1 VQEMQK
7 LAARVP
13 RRTQRVPGA
22 APGLLIGKDR
32 IMFSSIKKLHFVGIG
47 GIGMSGLAEIL
58 MDQGFIITGSDRAA
72 NDNTE
77 RVEGLGATLYV
88 GHDAH
93 NVEPDVD
100 VLVYSSAIP
109 PDNPEILLAH
119 QRKIPVIRRAEMLAE
134 VMRLKYGIGIA
145 GTHGKTTTTS
155 MVSLVLMEGGIDPTV
170 IVGGRLRGLAGSNA
184 RMGKGEFI
192 VVEADE
198 YDRSFLSITPTIAVL
213 TTLETDHLDC
223 YRDLEDIKSAFL
235 QFVNKVPF
243 YGFVVLCL
251 DEPALQDIMPKIK
264 KKIITYGLNGQADLQ
279 AVDIVH
285 RLNKTK
291 FLVLHGGKEL
301 GKIELQIPGK
311 HNVQNAL
318 AAIAVGLELH
328 VPFDLVRT
336 GIEKFTGVFR
346 RWEVKAE
353 IGDIMVVDD
362 YAHHPTE
369 IKATLA
375 GVKAGWRRR
384 VICVFQP
391 HLYSRT
397 RDFYDE
403 FGRSFFNA
411 DVLVLTDVYPAREE
425 PIQGVS
431 GELIVNA
438 AKELGHRNVHYVP
451 DKKVIPKFLM
461 EMKQPGDIII
471 TMGAGDIWKF
481 GEEFVAQ
488 LKAET

>member
-1 VQEMQK
+1 
-7 LAARVP
+7 
-13 RRTQRVPGA
+13 
-22 APGLLIGKDR
+22 
-32 IMFSSIKKLHFVGIG
+32 MFTSIKKLHFVGIG
-47 GIGMSGLAEIL
+47 GIGMSGIAEIL
-58 MDQGFIITGSDRAA
+58 IDQGFTVTGSDRAGSE
-72 NDNTE
+72 NTE
-77 RVEGLGATLYV
+77 RLAALGAHVYL
-88 GHDAH
+88 GHQAS

-100 VLVYSSAIP
+100 ALVYSSAIP
-109 PDNPEILLAH
+109 PENPEIVLAR

-155 MVSLVLMEGGIDPTV
+155 MISLVLMEGGVDPTV
-170 IVGGRLRGLAGSNA
+170 IVGGRLHGLAGSNA

-198 YDRSFLSITPTIAVL
+198 FDRSFLSITPTIAVL

-223 YRDLEDIKSAFL
+223 YRDLEDIKAAFI
-235 QFVNKVPF
+235 QFASKVPF

-279 AVDIVH
+279 AVDITH
-285 RLNKTK
+285 KQNRTH
-291 FLVLHGGKEL
+291 FTVLQNGQEL
-301 GKIELQIPGK
+301 GDVELQIPGR

-318 AAIAVGLELH
+318 AAITVGLELQ
-328 VPFDLVRT
+328 VPFAKVKA

-346 RWEVKAE
+346 RWEVKAD
-353 IGDIMVVDD
+353 IGDITVVDD

-384 VICVFQP
+384 VVCVFQP

-411 DVLVLTDVYPAREE
+411 DVLIVTDVYPAREE

-438 AKELGHRNVHYVP
+438 AKEVGHKRAEYIA
-451 DKKVIPKFLM
+451 DKTKIPAFLM
-461 EMKQPGDIII
+461 SIKQPGDIII
-471 TMGAGDIWKF
+471 TMGAGDIWRF
-481 GEEFVAQ
+481 GEAFIAK
-488 LKAET
+488 LKAAQ

>member
-1 VQEMQK
+1 
-7 LAARVP
+7 
-13 RRTQRVPGA
+13 
-22 APGLLIGKDR
+22 
-32 IMFSSIKKLHFVGIG
+32 MFSSIRKLHFVGIG
-47 GIGMSGLAEIL
+47 GIGMSGIAEIL
-58 MDQGFIITGSDRAA
+58 NDEGFAVTGSDRAA
-72 NDNTE
+72 SENTE
-77 RVEGLGATLYV
+77 RLQVLGV
-88 GHDAH
+88 SVMIGHDPR
-93 NVEPDVD
+93 NLGPDVD
-100 VLVYSSAIP
+100 ALVYSSAVGS
-109 PDNPEILLAH
+109 DNPEVVEAH
-119 QRKIPVIRRAEMLAE
+119 RRKIPVIRRAEMLAE

-184 RMGKGEFI
+184 RLGKGEFI

-198 YDRSFLSITPTIAVL
+198 FDRSFLSITPTIAVL
-213 TTLETDHLDC
+213 TSLETDHLDC
-223 YRDLEDIKSAFL
+223 YRDLDDIKSAFI
-235 QFVNKVPF
+235 QFAGKVPF

-264 KKIITYGLNGQADLQ
+264 KKIVTYGLNGQADLQ

-285 RLNKTK
+285 RQNMMK
-291 FLVLHGGKEL
+291 FTVLSNGKEL
-301 GKIELQIPGK
+301 GGIELQIPGV

-318 AAIAVGLELH
+318 AATAVGLELH
-328 VPFDLVRT
+328 VPFSKVKA

-353 IGDIMVVDD
+353 LDGITVIDD

-375 GVKAGWRRR
+375 GAKAGWRRR
-384 VICVFQP
+384 TVCVFQP

-403 FGRSFFNA
+403 FGRAFFNA
-411 DVLVLTDVYPAREE
+411 DVLIVTDVYPAREE
-425 PIQGVS
+425 PIQGVT
-431 GELIVNA
+431 GELIANA
-438 AKELGHRNVHYVP
+438 AKEYGHKQVHYVP
-451 DKKVIPKFLM
+451 EKKDVPGYLM
-461 EMKQPGDIII
+461 TITRPGDMVI

-481 GEEFVAQ
+481 GEQFIS
-488 LKAET
+488 LRKGSH

>member
-1 VQEMQK
+1 
-7 LAARVP
+7 
-13 RRTQRVPGA
+13 
-22 APGLLIGKDR
+22 
-32 IMFSSIKKLHFVGIG
+32 MFSSIRKLHFVGIG

-58 MDQGFIITGSDRAA
+58 VDQGFTVTGSDRSA

-77 RVEGLGATLYV
+77 RLEGLGIRIAI
-88 GHDAH
+88 GHDAK
-93 NVEPDVD
+93 NVEKDVD

-109 PDNPEILLAH
+109 PENPEVVTAR
-119 QRKIPVIRRAEMLAE
+119 QRNIPVIRRAEMLAE

-155 MVSLVLMEGGIDPTV
+155 MVSLILMEGGVDPTV
-170 IVGGRLRGLAGSNA
+170 IVGGRLHGLAGSNA
-184 RMGKGEFI
+184 RMGKGDFI

-223 YRDLEDIKSAFL
+223 YRDLEDIKSAFI
-235 QFVNKVPF
+235 QFAAKVPF

-285 RLNKTK
+285 RQNRTR
-291 FLVLHGGKEL
+291 FTVLRNGGEL
-301 GKIELQIPGK
+301 GEIELQLPGK

-318 AAIAVGLELH
+318 AAIAVGLSLD
-328 VPFDLVRT
+328 VPFAKVKA

-353 IGDIMVVDD
+353 LQGITVVDD

-411 DVLVLTDVYPAREE
+411 DVLVVTDVYPAREE

-431 GELIVNA
+431 GELIANA
-438 AKELGHRNVHYVP
+438 AKVFGHKQVHYVP
-451 DKKVIPKFLM
+451 DKTSVPSFLM
-461 EMKQPGDIII
+461 DIKQEGDIVI

-481 GEEFVAQ
+481 GEQFVAA
-488 LKAET
+488 LKGVK

>member
-1 VQEMQK
+1 
-7 LAARVP
+7 
-13 RRTQRVPGA
+13 
-22 APGLLIGKDR
+22 
-32 IMFSSIKKLHFVGIG
+32 MFSSIRKIHFVGIG
-47 GIGMSGLAEIL
+47 GIGMSGIAEIL
-58 MDQGFIITGSDRAA
+58 NDEGFAVTGSDRAA
-72 NDNTE
+72 SENTE
-77 RVEGLGATLYV
+77 RLQSLGV
-88 GHDAH
+88 SVMIGHDAR
-93 NVEPDVD
+93 NLAPDVD
-100 VLVYSSAIP
+100 ALVYSSAVG
-109 PDNPEILLAH
+109 PDNPEVAEAH
-119 QRKIPVIRRAEMLAE
+119 RRKIPVIRRAEMLAE

-184 RMGKGEFI
+184 RLGKGEFI

-198 YDRSFLSITPTIAVL
+198 FDRSFLSITPTIAVL

-223 YRDLEDIKSAFL
+223 YRDLDDIKSAFI
-235 QFVNKVPF
+235 QFAGKVPF

-264 KKIITYGLNGQADLQ
+264 KKIVTYGLNGQADLQ

-285 RLNKTK
+285 RQNTTT
-291 FLVLHGGKEL
+291 FTVVSDGRDL
-301 GKIELQIPGK
+301 GRIELQIPGV

-318 AAIAVGLELH
+318 AATAVGLELD
-328 VPFDLVRT
+328 VPFAKVKA

-353 IGDIMVVDD
+353 IDGITVIDD

-369 IKATLA
+369 IRATLA
-375 GVKAGWRRR
+375 GAKAGWRRR
-384 VICVFQP
+384 TVCVFQP

-403 FGRSFFNA
+403 FGRAFFNA
-411 DVLVLTDVYPAREE
+411 DVLIITDVYPAREE
-425 PIQGVS
+425 PIQGVT
-431 GELIVNA
+431 GELIANA
-438 AKELGHRNVHYVP
+438 AKEFGHKQVHYVP
-451 DKKVIPKFLM
+451 EKKDVPGYLM
-461 EMKQPGDIII
+461 TIARTGDMII

-481 GEEFVAQ
+481 GESFIE
-488 LKAET
+488 LKKKGTKT